1 MCYSNSTTSINVD
14 LAKKYRRKI
23 PSNQADVIQ
32 YHASGFTRPLWPVIN
47 QSEEIQFMKWGL
59 VPNWFHGEQSEIASK
74 TVNCRIETADSKSSF
89 KHLIN
94 SKRCVV
100 PSSGFF
106 EWKHLGKEKIPY
118 FIYSQE
124 TKILSIAGLW
134 DCNIDAQTGQV
145 QNTFTLL
152 TTEANDFMAE
162 IHNAKKRMPL
172 FLNSESAIEKW
183 LSCESEITSFS
194 MPAKETI
201 LSAHSVDKT
210 ILLSSNSNLPKVN
223 LPFENRSDQLSLF

>member
-1 MCYSNSTTSINVD
+1 MCYSNSTTSTNID
-14 LAKKYRRKI
+14 LAGKYKKKI
-23 PSNQADVIQ
+23 PSNQADVIH
-32 YHASGFTRPLWPVIN
+32 YYASGFTRPLWPVIN

-59 VPNWFHGEQSEIASK
+59 VPNWYRGELSEIASK
-74 TVNCRIETADSKSSF
+74 TVNCRIETAHSKSSF

-106 EWKHLGKEKIPY
+106 EWQHLGKEKIPY
-118 FIYSQE
+118 FIYSPE

-134 DCNIDAQTGQV
+134 ESNIDAQTGQF
-145 QNTFTLL
+145 QNTFTLF
-152 TTEANDFMAE
+152 TIEANDFMAE

-172 FLNSESAIEKW
+172 FLNSESAIEEW

-210 ILLSSNSNLPKVN
+210 ILLSSNSNLPEVN